1 MGEEE
6 EENIVDGVGNLF
18 GNDPAEG
25 NEVVD
30 AGTNGEQK
38 NYQSTTTT
46 STETSVTGSNSPT
59 GSATGSVFGLPMDDY
74 LFQSGVTIPDAQYG
88 NAATKI
94 GLDTLGLAQNN
105 SSIVNDAGNGESSI
119 LINSDRV
126 IINSRSSHTI
136 IAGSDGVALTSP
148 AKVNIDADESVT
160 IFGAEG
166 IYLGVPNKGKQPEAF
181 PPADLTANID
191 AFIDKTTGKKL
202 KSYPSQDAPYEPM
215 VLGLKLVNWLDD
227 LLVIIKNMQI
237 LTNTGLATPREDAQ
251 WDFIALQE
259 RLKELVSDYIY
270 IDGFSHEKMDYKGVD
285 KPPAKVTKPKTSIDV
300 NANITYLQGGTIPPP
315 GPVTSPNSTKPG
327 YYESGNAPIPAIKS

>member
-1 MGEEE
+1 MPDSV
-6 EENIVDGVGNLF
+6 NQQF
-18 GNDPAEG
+18 GNDIVES
-25 NEVVD
+25 NLVVE
-30 AGTNGEQK
+30 AGANGEAG
-38 NYQSTTTT
+38 NYQPPPPPQASQTQA
-46 STETSVTGSNSPT
+46 TGATVQSSE
-59 GSATGSVFGLPMDDY
+59 TGSVFGIPMSDY
-74 LFQSGVTIPDAQYG
+74 LYQSGVTIPDAQYT
-88 NAATKI
+88 NNTLKV
-94 GLDTLGLAQNN
+94 GLDALGLAQNN

-136 IAGSDGVALTSP
+136 IAGADGVALTSP
-148 AKVNIDADESVT
+148 TKVNIDADESVT

-191 AFIDKTTGKKL
+191 AFVDKTTGKKL

-270 IDGFSHEKMDYKGVD
+270 IDGFSHEKMDYKGVAS
-285 KPPAKVTKPKTSIDV
+285 PPAKVTTPKTSIDV
-300 NANITYLQGGTIPPP
+300 NANVTYLQGGAAPSP
-315 GPVTSPNSTKPG
+315 GPVASANSTKPG
-327 YYESGNAPIPAIKS
+327 YYESGNAPIPTIKN